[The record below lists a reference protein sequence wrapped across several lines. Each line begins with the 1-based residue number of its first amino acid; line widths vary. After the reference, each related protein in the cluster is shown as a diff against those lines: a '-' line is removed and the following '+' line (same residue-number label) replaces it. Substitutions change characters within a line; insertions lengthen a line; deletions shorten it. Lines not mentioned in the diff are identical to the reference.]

1 MAKEHIAG
9 RATTF
14 DKVEVMEEHMHSI
27 SQVYPTLV
35 VGIPI
40 LAGAAGPPWVPGNF
54 VELIPVNT
62 IGEDFDIHWLVI
74 EGISNDGIYELVFYA
89 ATTEISRVRFSAEAG
104 VGGTVTYS
112 PIPIQTRIQPKNT
125 QIQCKLACSAGA
137 ETATIS
143 VIYHEY

>member
-1 MAKEHIAG
+1 MPEHVAG

-14 DKVEVMEEHMHSI
+14 DKVEIMEEHQHSI
-27 SQVYPTLV
+27 SCVYPTLV

-40 LAGAAGPPWVPGNF
+40 LAGAAGPPWVLGGF
-54 VELIPVNT
+54 VELIPINT
-62 IGEDFDIHWLVI
+62 ISEDFDLHWLII

-89 ATTEISRVRFSAEAG
+89 VEAEISRIRFAAEAG
-104 VGGTVTYS
+104 VGGTVTFS
-112 PIPIQTRIQPKNT
+112 PIPVQMNIQTKNT

-143 VIYHEY
+143 VMYHTY